1 MFYFDS
7 DVIFNA
13 ITLQDEVKN
22 KESHE
27 LIIDALNNDLFVIS
41 TLVIQEVGYGLARY
55 EIANSIIK
63 DELEYWSALNVK
75 TTQTPN
81 LARALHL
88 AQQIG
93 FKHINDCIHTAL
105 AESLKCDRF
114 YTYNKSDYKR
124 IQKHTDLQIIIL

>member
-1 MFYFDS
+1 MYYLDS

-22 KESHE
+22 KVANE
-27 LIIDALNNDLFVIS
+27 LVIDALKNDLFVIS
-41 TLVIQEVGYGLARY
+41 TLVIQEIGYGLARY
-55 EIANSIIK
+55 EVESSIIR
-63 DELEYWSALNVK
+63 DELIYWNMLNVK
-75 TTQTPN
+75 AINKTDIT
-81 LARALHL
+81 RAINL

-93 FKHINDCIHTAL
+93 YKHINDCIHTAL
-105 AESLKCDRF
+105 AESLHCDRF